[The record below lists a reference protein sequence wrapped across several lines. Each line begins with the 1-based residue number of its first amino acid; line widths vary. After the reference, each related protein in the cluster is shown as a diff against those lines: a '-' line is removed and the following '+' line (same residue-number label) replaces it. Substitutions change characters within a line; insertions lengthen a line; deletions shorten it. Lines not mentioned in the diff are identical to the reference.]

1 MNTGKILI
9 VDDNPNVCS
18 ALELLLQEEFSTVEI
33 TASPEGVPERLVETP
48 FDVVLLDMNFTSSQ
62 QSGTEG
68 MFWLDRIL
76 EAIPTISVIMLT
88 AYGDVE
94 LAVRALKRGA
104 VDFVLK
110 PWENEKLL
118 ATVHTAVRLSQTRQ
132 EVKDLRA
139 TERLLRNELRNEP
152 CLVVGESPAFR
163 DVLDTVRKVAGTD
176 ANVLIT
182 GENGTGKEVI
192 AREIHRLSP
201 RRNQLMVTVDMGAVS
216 ETLFESEL
224 FGHVRGAY
232 TDARNDRTGKFELA
246 SKGTLFL
253 DEIGNLPLA
262 LQAKLLAVIQN
273 RAVSRLGSNKSVAV
287 DIRLITAT
295 NQNLVRMVQEGRF
308 REDLYFRINTIHI
321 EVPPLR
327 NRKEDIPA
335 LAHFFL
341 RKFAS
346 RYGKGEVDINA
357 EAIEKLKSYSW
368 PGNIRELQ
376 HTIEKAV
383 ILTDR
388 EVLTPNDFIL
398 KPVMNETGYILPE
411 TLEQMERIMIMRAIE
426 RNCGNITAAAAQLGV
441 ARQTFY
447 NKMRRYNIGQP

>member
-1 MNTGKILI
+1 
-9 VDDNPNVCS
+9 V
-18 ALELLLQEEFSTVEI
+18 
-33 TASPEGVPERLVETP
+33 
-48 FDVVLLDMNFTSSQ
+48 
-62 QSGTEG
+62 
-68 MFWLDRIL
+68 
-76 EAIPTISVIMLT
+76 
-88 AYGDVE
+88 
-94 LAVRALKRGA
+94 
-104 VDFVLK
+104 
-110 PWENEKLL
+110 
-118 ATVHTAVRLSQTRQ
+118 
-132 EVKDLRA
+132 
-139 TERLLRNELRNEP
+139 
-152 CLVVGESPAFR
+152 
-163 DVLDTVRKVAGTD
+163 
-176 ANVLIT
+176 
-182 GENGTGKEVI
+182 
-192 AREIHRLSP
+192 
-201 RRNQLMVTVDMGAVS
+201 
-216 ETLFESEL
+216 
-224 FGHVRGAY
+224 
-232 TDARNDRTGKFELA
+232 A

-253 DEIGNLPLA
+253 DEIGNLPLT

-341 RKFAS
+341 KKFAS
-346 RYGKGEVDINA
+346 RYGRGEVVISDQ
-357 EAIEKLKSYSW
+357 AIEKLKSYSW

-398 KPVMNETGYILPE
+398 KPVMNETGFILPE

-426 RNCGNITAAAAQLGV
+426 RNRGNLTAAAAQLGI